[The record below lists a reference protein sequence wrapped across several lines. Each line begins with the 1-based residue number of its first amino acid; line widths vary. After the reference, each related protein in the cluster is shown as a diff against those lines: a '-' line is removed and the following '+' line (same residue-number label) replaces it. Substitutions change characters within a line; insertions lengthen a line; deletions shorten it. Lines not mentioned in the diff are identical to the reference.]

1 MGRQNIKGEKEMR
14 KVTVTDREGTI
25 IFSLEDKYD
34 NLYETALQQVFESFQ
49 SKDCKIEVDE
59 R

>member
-1 MGRQNIKGEKEMR
+1 MR

-34 NLYETALQQVFESFQ
+34 NLYETALVQVVESFQ